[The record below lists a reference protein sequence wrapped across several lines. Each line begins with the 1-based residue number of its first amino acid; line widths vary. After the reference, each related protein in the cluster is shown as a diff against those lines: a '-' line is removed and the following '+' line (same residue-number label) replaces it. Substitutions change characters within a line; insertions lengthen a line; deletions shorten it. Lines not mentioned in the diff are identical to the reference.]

1 MRLDQHYRWLMM
13 VCVLLG
19 LCCIASHA
27 SPSPGSSTPERCHP
41 EDVLLLIQEV
51 NLSGRVAAGDL
62 SRRVAAG
69 RAAQV
74 DKFVR
79 GVYQGARYEASWR
92 LVKLGL
98 TVHEEWRQFH
108 GAVEQDDQAQRIS
121 FAVPPLPAGRYV
133 EHFEVYDA
141 CGLSESLSTYN
152 EDDGRLRLL
161 SKLNIVVDVEEA
173 EKGDSIYRVSVPHA
187 SAEPL
192 PESSV
197 CKVQTFRSCNGTYR
211 PDETRCRFCAEHKA
225 EPRERCQDARTSPL
239 FALYVL
245 NVPGE
250 DDRWRRMLHV
260 LEESFLPPGLLVHRF
275 DTVPLDDYRVVEY
288 PENQALF
295 EHISSQQRY
304 SNLLS
309 HVDAWQHFATDADA
323 ADNDWALFFEDDI
336 VVHAEVRGDTKR
348 VTAILEHGFALG
360 AMEGFV
366 YLGLCG
372 MKSAEQVK
380 REWLDGVTDGHLRTI
395 AEGYDTG
402 RLPDGWLAL
411 SGPHGPLYL
420 DTESN
425 TYTVHAPLGP
435 GAGSTGDTTFK
446 VAGHGVEHIKGCGTC
461 LHAYGVAKWRAKTLW
476 RQLNS
481 IPWRKNHPV
490 TYPPDSVTLDVY
502 LFQAMLGGV
511 LPMVWNLGANLMG
524 PSNPFHTGLTFQD
537 SFLPGGILY

>member
-1 MRLDQHYRWLMM
+1 MT
-13 VCVLLG
+13 VCF
-19 LCCIASHA
+19 LCIIS
-27 SPSPGSSTPERCHP
+27 SPASPGSSTPERCHP
-41 EDVLLLIQEV
+41 EDVLLSIKGVSEP
-51 NLSGRVAAGDL
+51 VAADQL
-62 SRRVAAG
+62 SWRIAAG

-74 DKFVR
+74 DNYVL
-79 GVYQGARYEASWR
+79 GVHQGARYEANWR
-92 LVKLGL
+92 LVKLGF
-98 TVHEEWRQFH
+98 TVHEEWMQFH
-108 GAVEQDDQAQRIS
+108 GAVEQGDQSQRIS
-121 FAVPPLPAGRYV
+121 FVVPPLPAGRYN
-133 EHFEVYDA
+133 ERLEVFDA
-141 CGLSESLSTYN
+141 CGLSSSLSELEL
-152 EDDGRLRLL
+152 EDQRVRLL
-161 SKLNIVVDVEEA
+161 AGRNLVVDVEEA
-173 EKGDSIYRVSVPHA
+173 EKGDSIYRVSVPRA
-187 SAEPL
+187 SASAAPL

-197 CKVQTFRSCNGTYR
+197 CKVQTLRSCNGTYW
-211 PDETRCRFCAEHKA
+211 PDKPRCRFCAQHTA

-239 FALYVL
+239 FAMYVL

-250 DDRWRRMLHV
+250 DDRWRRMLRV

-275 DTVPLDDYRVVEY
+275 DTVPLDDYRIVDY
-288 PENQALF
+288 PEKKELF
-295 EHISSQQRY
+295 EHISSQQRH

-309 HVDAWQHFATDADA
+309 HVDAWQHFATDTDA

-336 VVHAEVRGDTKR
+336 VFHAEVRGDSRR

-360 AMEGFV
+360 AIEGFV

-380 REWLDGVTDGHLRTI
+380 REWLDDFIDGDLRTL
-395 AEGYDTG
+395 AEGYGTG

-435 GAGSTGDTTFK
+435 GAGSAGNATYKD
-446 VAGHGVEHIKGCGTC
+446 AGHGVEHIKGCGTC

-481 IPWRKNHPV
+481 IPWRENHPI
-490 TYPPDSVTLDVY
+490 TSPPDSVTLDVY
-502 LFQAMLGGV
+502 LFQAMVGGV
-511 LPMVWNLGANLMG
+511 FPMVWNLGANLTA
-524 PSNPFHTGLTFQD
+524 PSNPSHTGLTFQD